1 MKIQKIV
8 NRFQKLHPREIDL
21 SLIRIKNLL
30 KKLGDPQDKIKVIS
44 VVGTN
49 GKNSTIQAAFS
60 ILKEAKF
67 KCNVYTSPHIKKINE
82 RFVFNNKE
90 LNDDELSE
98 LFEEVEK
105 INDNNSIT
113 FYEILTACYLFKAA
127 QYPKNINLVESGL
140 FFRFDAS
147 NVFTTNLASIITAI
161 GKDHLD
167 WLPKDEQTI
176 EKIVFEKTSSLLNS
190 NIIISKQNTKKTMD
204 CIKKNISQN
213 KSKKIIFN
221 EDFSYSI
228 GENNFFYYED
238 NYGGIKLPMPNII
251 GQFQLENISTAI
263 ATLRNL
269 DLGINENNIKN
280 GITKINNIGR
290 LQEITSGKLKN
301 LVKNNKL
308 IVDGTHNP
316 LGAKVLNEYLKSLH
330 CNKHIILGM
339 MINKDHKDFMSY
351 FNDIS
356 TLTTIDIPNQP
367 NSIGGKEL
375 KKKLINFKNV
385 QYKESII
392 EAIKSIST
400 KKNDLILITGSLYL
414 AGEVLKIN

>member
-1 MKIQKIV
+1 MLAWHRSDPSVELAKIIGRLPNYLPIWCV
-8 NRFQKLHPREIDL
+8 CTMRNRCKR
-21 SLIRIKNLL
+21 
-30 KKLGDPQDKIKVIS
+30 KKLYSTSNLFIYPTKTDSFGLEGVINHKRIRLRFKS
-44 VVGTN
+44 
-49 GKNSTIQAAFS
+49 
-60 ILKEAKF
+60 LKEAKF

-213 KSKKIIFN
+213 KSKKIIIFKQPVVLSS
-221 EDFSYSI
+221 E
-228 GENNFFYYED
+228 
-238 NYGGIKLPMPNII
+238 
-251 GQFQLENISTAI
+251 A
-263 ATLRNL
+263 
-269 DLGINENNIKN
+269 
-280 GITKINNIGR
+280 KI
-290 LQEITSGKLKN
+290 
-301 LVKNNKL
+301 
-308 IVDGTHNP
+308 
-316 LGAKVLNEYLKSLH
+316 
-330 CNKHIILGM
+330 
-339 MINKDHKDFMSY
+339 
-351 FNDIS
+351 
-356 TLTTIDIPNQP
+356 
-367 NSIGGKEL
+367 
-375 KKKLINFKNV
+375 
-385 QYKESII
+385 
-392 EAIKSIST
+392 
-400 KKNDLILITGSLYL
+400 
-414 AGEVLKIN
+414 